1 MRHAAAKH
9 APAARRQQHAQA
21 ACGMQMRKKGAMQM
35 WKRAQGQNGHFKSKY
50 MYFLKK
56 SD

>member
-35 WKRAQGQNGHFKSKY
+35 WKKAQGQNGHFKSKY
-50 MYFLKK
+50 MYFLEK